1 MSDELVTI
9 SLRIPKKM
17 NKELEAEAK
26 RKQYATKTEVVREA
40 IRNRLYYEAFAPLRG
55 ALKGKVKTDGKTM
68 GEWRREMWQEYL
80 KKAGGDPYKASEL
93 QRKDEAEAIKGLKL

>member
-1 MSDELVTI
+1 MADELVTI

-40 IRNRLYYEAFAPLRG
+40 IRNRLYYEAFAPMRG
-55 ALKGKVKTDGKTM
+55 ALKGKVESAGKTM
-68 GEWRREMWQEYL
+68 SQYRKEWWDDAL
-80 KKAGGDPYKASEL
+80 KKAGGDRKKAIQILKE
-93 QRKDEAEAIKGLKL
+93 DEEKSLGGLRF